1 MLPPKTALVRKYARA
16 IPALCKVHNTQQFD
30 CAWLSSPTTPSLM
43 AYTCMYMQAT
53 CYKHQGT
60 HNTSNHISNSFYA
73 ASVCVCARVIV
84 LRPILTVTSS
94 MLCLCVCAR
103 VIVLRPILTVTSS
116 MLHPCVHTGE
126 RSNHELVVSAL
137 QTLQLAALSP
147 FARKAIA
154 GEAQDWSY

>member
-1 MLPPKTALVRKYARA
+1 MLGPYLRCAKFTTLSNLIVPGYQAQPHHRLWRTPAWVHTVVLRRIA
-16 IPALCKVHNTQQFD
+16 IP
-30 CAWLSSPTTPSLM
+30 STPMLM

-53 CYKHQGT
+53 CYKHQGP
-60 HNTSNHISNSFYA
+60 HISSNLICNSFYA
-73 ASVCVCARVIV
+73 ASV
-84 LRPILTVTSS
+84 
-94 MLCLCVCAR
+94 CVCAR